1 MSFRKRLYSVAAIV
15 LLGSL
20 VVCGST
26 FTLQVGEGNQPQTA
40 FRREET
46 LYFWYTDEA
55 MTQYINSAAVA
66 FGEQEKVRVIPVLTS
81 GNEYLEQIYDASLEG
96 KQFPDAYILGH
107 DQLEKA
113 YLSGVASK
121 ITDPSGICS
130 EQYFPKAAIS
140 SVTYHGAKIA
150 YPLSFETSVLLYNED
165 YLRTWAEQRAYYE
178 LTHQLTEDPE
188 TGEQTDTLIEDY
200 EPSAEDIAAKANECF
215 ADAIPGSLEDILFL
229 ADTFDVP
236 EQVEGIMK
244 WDVSDIFYNYWIVGD
259 SITVGGECGD
269 EEENISIN
277 NAKTLEC
284 LNAYT
289 ALNQFFFIEP
299 ETVTYESVV
308 QDFLDGKIV
317 YTIVTSDIIRTLQ
330 EAEERGELSFHYG
343 VSTMPDVSSTL
354 PGRSMST
361 TGTVVVNGFSE
372 HAENANKFA
381 AFLVKD
387 QAGGFFEKTG
397 KLPAVY
403 EEAKEPGMADIFR
416 LEYADSI
423 PLPKMMK
430 TGNFWVILERVF
442 SKAWQGVDVTALLQ
456 EMEIL
461 TTY

>member
-1 MSFRKRLYSVAAIV
+1 MSFRKRFYSVVTIV
-15 LLGSL
+15 LLGVL
-20 VVCGST
+20 VIYGST
-26 FTLQVGEGNQPQTA
+26 FALSVEEEGPQTA
-40 FRREET
+40 FQREET

-55 MTQYINSAAVA
+55 LTQYINSAAVA

-81 GNEYLEQIYDASLEG
+81 GNEYLEQIYEASLEG
-96 KQFPDAYILGH
+96 KQFPDAYLLGH

-113 YLSGVASK
+113 YLSGIASK
-121 ITDPSGICS
+121 ITDPQGICT
-130 EQYFPKAAIS
+130 EENFPKAALS
-140 SVTYHGAKIA
+140 SVSYHGAKIA

-165 YLRTWAEQRAYYE
+165 YLQTWAEQRAYYE

-188 TGEQTDTLIEDY
+188 TGEQVDTPIEGY
-200 EPSAEDIAAKANECF
+200 EPSAEEIAEKAKECYL
-215 ADAIPGSLEDILFL
+215 DSIPDSLDDILYL

-259 SITVGGECGD
+259 CISVGGECGD
-269 EEENISIN
+269 EAANISIN
-277 NAKTLEC
+277 NAETLEC
-284 LNAYT
+284 LKAYT

-330 EAEERGELSFHYG
+330 EAGELPFHYG

-381 AFLVKD
+381 AFLVKN

-403 EEAKEPGMADIFR
+403 DQTKEAGMEDIFR

-430 TGNFWVILERVF
+430 TSNFWVILERVF
-442 SKAWQGVDVTALLQ
+442 SKAWQGGDVTALLQ